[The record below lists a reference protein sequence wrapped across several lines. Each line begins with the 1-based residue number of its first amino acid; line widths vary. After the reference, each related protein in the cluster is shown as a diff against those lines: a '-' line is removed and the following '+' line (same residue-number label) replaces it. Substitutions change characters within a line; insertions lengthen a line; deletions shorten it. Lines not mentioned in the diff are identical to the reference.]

1 MLPIGGVTAKIEA
14 AGHAGVKTVIIPRS
28 NLQDVVLDPQWEDA
42 VQVIPVD
49 TLDEVME
56 HALIKHEQKAGLVE
70 RLGSI
75 IDRLTPDI
83 TSTVRPV

>member
-1 MLPIGGVTAKIEA
+1 
-14 AGHAGVKTVIIPRS
+14 
-28 NLQDVVLDPQWEDA
+28 
-42 VQVIPVD
+42 
-49 TLDEVME
+49 ME

-83 TSTVRPV
+83 TSAVRPV